1 MALPQWYEFILP
13 ILDVLK
19 DGEVRTIK
27 EIRTGVMNRVPMTE
41 EELAEL
47 IPSGQERW
55 YNRMNWALSH
65 SYNAGILLRPARA
78 TYKTTDEGKRLLE
91 LGQPVTP
98 KTLELYPKYQ
108 QFLRRTK
115 QKPEASALPAS
126 ETVTDEVIS
135 SETPTD
141 VLDRASQ
148 QLDLSLANDIYQQ
161 LQSLEPATFERLIRL
176 FIVQLGYGVNK
187 MDGLSAR
194 LHSADKGI
202 DGIVWQDALGLD
214 RVYLQ
219 AKRYSEDNKV
229 TGPEVRGF
237 SGALDQHRASKGI
250 FITTSSFT
258 PDALQ
263 VPREVV
269 SKTLLLIDGL
279 RLSQLMV
286 QYGVGVQVERTI
298 AVKKIDQDF
307 FENI

>member
-1 MALPQWYEFILP
+1 MTLPQWHEFILP
-13 ILDVLK
+13 ILGVLE
-19 DGEVRTIK
+19 DGNVRTIK
-27 EIRTGVMNRVPMTE
+27 QIRDGVLHRVPMTE

-78 TYKTTDEGKRLLE
+78 TYQTTDEGKRLLE
-91 LGQPVTP
+91 LAQPVTP
-98 KTLELYPKYQ
+98 KTLERYPKYQ
-108 QFLRRTK
+108 QFLGRTK
-115 QKPEASALPAS
+115 QKPEANLSPAS
-126 ETVTDEVIS
+126 EAAADAALS

-141 VLDRASQ
+141 ILDRASQ
-148 QLDLSLANDIYQQ
+148 QLDLSLANDVYQQ
-161 LQSLEPATFERLIRL
+161 LQSLEPGTFERLIRL

-187 MDGLSAR
+187 MDNLAAR

-229 TGPEVRGF
+229 RGPEVRGF
-237 SGALDQHRASKGI
+237 SGALDQHRATKGI

-279 RLSQLMV
+279 RLAQLMV
-286 QYGVGVQVERTI
+286 QYGVGVQVERSI

>member
-1 MALPQWYEFILP
+1 MTLPQWHEFILP
-13 ILDVLK
+13 ILNVLE
-19 DGEVRTIK
+19 DGNVRTTK
-27 EIRTGVMNRVPMTE
+27 QIRDGVLNLVPMTE
-41 EELAEL
+41 KERAEL

-65 SYNAGILLRPARA
+65 SFNAGILLRPVRA
-78 TYKTTDEGKRLLE
+78 TYQTTDEGKRLAE
-91 LGQPVTP
+91 LAQPVTP
-98 KTLELYPKYQ
+98 KTLEHYLKYQ
-108 QFLRRTK
+108 EFLGRTS
-115 QKPEASALPAS
+115 QKPEANLHPISAAATG
-126 ETVTDEVIS
+126 EAIS

-141 VLDRASQ
+141 ILDRASQ
-148 QLDLSLANDIYQQ
+148 QLNLSLANDIYQQ
-161 LQSLEPATFERLIRL
+161 LQSLEPATFERLIRQ
-176 FIVQLGYGVNK
+176 FVVHLGYGVNK
-187 MDGLSAR
+187 MDGLAAK

-202 DGIVWQDALGLD
+202 DGIIWQDALGLD

-229 TGPEVRGF
+229 RGPEVRGF
-237 SGALDQHRASKGI
+237 SGALDQHRANKGI

-279 RLSQLMV
+279 RLAELMV
-286 QYGVGVQVERTI
+286 QYDVGVQVERNI
-298 AVKKIDQDF
+298 EVKKVDQDF

>member
-1 MALPQWYEFILP
+1 MTLPQWHEFILP
-13 ILDVLK
+13 ILNVLE
-19 DGEVRTIK
+19 DGNARTIK
-27 EIRTGVMNRVPMTE
+27 QIRDGVLSRVPMTE

-65 SYNAGILLRPARA
+65 SFNAGILLRPARA
-78 TYKTTDEGKRLLE
+78 TYQTTDEGKRLVE

-98 KTLELYPKYQ
+98 KNLERYPKYQ
-108 QFLRRTK
+108 QFLGRTIRK
-115 QKPEASALPAS
+115 SEASGPTISIADTEDA
-126 ETVTDEVIS
+126 IS

-141 VLDRASQ
+141 ILDRASQ
-148 QLDLSLANDIYQQ
+148 QLNQSLANDIYQQ
-161 LQSLEPATFERLIRL
+161 LLILEPATFERLIRQ

-187 MDGLSAR
+187 MDGLAAK

-219 AKRYSEDNKV
+219 AKRYAEDNKV
-229 TGPEVRGF
+229 RGPEVRGF
-237 SGALDQHRASKGI
+237 SGALDQHRATKGI

-269 SKTLLLIDGL
+269 NKTLLLIDGL
-279 RLSQLMV
+279 RLAELMV
-286 QYGVGVQVERTI
+286 QYDVGVQVERNI
-298 AVKKIDQDF
+298 AVKKVDQDF

>member
-13 ILDVLK
+13 ILDVLR

-27 EIRTGVMNRVPMTE
+27 EIRNGVMNRVPMTE

-65 SYNAGILLRPARA
+65 SYNAGILRRPARA
-78 TYKTTDEGKRLLE
+78 TYQTTDEGKRLLE
-91 LGQPVTP
+91 LAQPVTP
-98 KTLELYPKYQ
+98 KTLELYPEYQ
-108 QFLRRTK
+108 RFLGRTR
-115 QKPEASALPAS
+115 QKSEVSAPPAS
-126 ETVTDEVIS
+126 ESVIDDVIT

-161 LQSLEPATFERLIRL
+161 LQSLDPATFERLIRL

-219 AKRYSEDNKV
+219 AKRYSDDNKV

-258 PDALQ
+258 PDALL

-279 RLSQLMV
+279 RLAQLMV